1 MLKKIEVHSKDT
13 LTKVWKVY
21 TFVYNII
28 YNSYKLETTQMSV
41 SNIVPPLKG
50 VLYSTFSL

>member
-21 TFVYNII
+21 TIVYNII